1 LFASGRFT
9 KENYLKRRERIPS
22 PLIRL
27 ALRNALS
34 KTANVRRKVTGVT
47 HGATDRCLAVI
58 RNEAS

>member
-1 LFASGRFT
+1 MSILCVW
-9 KENYLKRRERIPS
+9 KMYKRKLPEEKS

-27 ALRNALS
+27 ALRNAPS
-34 KTANVRRKVTGVT
+34 KTANVRRKVTAVT